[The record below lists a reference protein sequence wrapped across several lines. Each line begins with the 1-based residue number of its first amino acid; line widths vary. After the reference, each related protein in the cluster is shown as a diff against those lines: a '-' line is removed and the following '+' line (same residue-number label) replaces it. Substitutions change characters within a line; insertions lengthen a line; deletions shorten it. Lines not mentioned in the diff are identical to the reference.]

1 MTIPSSKPSSLTVED
16 LMLEMDLFRDRKVL
30 QIQGSPTHALS
41 ALVQKSSFQKSA
53 LFSAPLAK
61 IHLKKWMAHALK
73 VPFGVIALCYK
84 PALEMVQGLN
94 DWNTDLN
101 RRQNRHQNSMKSER
115 VRQAIQE
122 IDQKLLNRVYNL
134 SYISSPIDTR
144 EMGQEDHAL
153 VEFGPHV
160 YRPTRNKAEI
170 RTLGNAQGQIDSF
183 LETTQ
188 NSSTLKT
195 FSRWFTLLHE
205 AAHVEYLKLNH
216 PFTPKNANEILSE
229 ESVAAFNRQIFSPL
243 NNHPARSILDECF
256 ADCYGAMV
264 LLEISGHHL
273 DALETIHLIKEERAA
288 LRLKDEKEDE
298 ADYIRGSDMLG
309 VREHT
314 TDFALHRMLKDKA
327 NWKGKSPTDLKIL
340 AAQYS
345 SDGFMDIVDLN
356 RVAGKSH
363 YSAGKYARWDAFTID
378 QSELLNVVSSFF
390 SLRVEGENI
399 QEALQTFDQTHPKT
413 ILMASIW
420 KHLEDYVED
429 YLKDAL
435 SDVEEVGGK
444 PGKQKKLDHLENYW
458 EINQEKVLRHPD
470 IQSAILHHKSV
481 ALQDLALID
490 LARHEQQPS
499 LLQQK
504 LKHHSLNTENKSK
517 IAGPC

>member
-41 ALVQKSSFQKSA
+41 ALVQKSSFEKSA

-73 VPFGVIALCYK
+73 IPFGVIALCYK
-84 PALEMVQGLN
+84 PALGMVHGLN
-94 DWNTDLN
+94 DWNSDLD

-115 VRQAIQE
+115 VRQAIQN
-122 IDQKLLNRVYNL
+122 IDQKLLNRVYDL

-183 LETTQ
+183 LESVQ

-205 AAHVEYLKLNH
+205 AAHVEYLKFNN
-216 PFTPKNANEILSE
+216 PFTPKNANENFSE
-229 ESVAAFNRQIFSPL
+229 ESIEAFNRQIFSPL
-243 NNHPARSILDECF
+243 NHHPARSILDECF

-298 ADYIRGSDMLG
+298 ADYLRGSDMLG

-314 TDFALHRMLKDKA
+314 TDFALHRMLSDRE
-327 NWKGKSPTDLKIL
+327 NWQGKSSDEMKIL
-340 AAQYS
+340 AAQYA
-345 SDGFMDIVDLN
+345 SDGLMDIVDLN
-356 RVAGKSH
+356 RRAGKGQ
-363 YSAGKYARWDAFTID
+363 YPAGKYARWNMFMIE
-378 QSELLNVVSSFF
+378 QSDVFNVVSSFL

-399 QEALQTFDQTHPKT
+399 QEALQTFDVKHPKT
-413 ILMASIW
+413 ILMMSIW
-420 KHLEDYVED
+420 KHLESYVEH
-429 YLKDAL
+429 YLKDVL
-435 SDVEEVGGK
+435 SDLDDVGEK
-444 PGKQKKLDHLENYW
+444 MEKQIKLDHLENYW
-458 EINQEKVLRHPD
+458 NINQEKIVQHPD
-470 IQSAILHHKSV
+470 VQRAMLNQKSIT
-481 ALQDLALID
+481 LQDMTLID
-490 LARHEQQPS
+490 LARHEQQPT

-504 LKHHSLNTENKSK
+504 LQHLSQNTEKKLKTGRPS
-517 IAGPC
+517 